1 MNRMRGAGLVLALW
15 AMAAPATASAQ
26 ASIFLMGG
34 LAVPTGDYGEYA
46 DAGWLAQGGVTIPV
60 GTAGVSIGAGGFYG
74 VNNHG
79 DIDGDKTNLY
89 GGLGF
94 VQYSIGD
101 AASVSPYVY
110 AGLGFM
116 THSYKSD
123 TFPEGSGSGL
133 AGTGGAGVNVPLGG
147 VLGFVE
153 GQYLTG
159 FGDEIDGT
167 DLFALSVGVA
177 FNVGG

>member
-1 MNRMRGAGLVLALW
+1 MNRTRSSLLVVALW
-15 AMAAPATASAQ
+15 ALLAPQTARAQ

-34 LAVPTGDYGEYA
+34 LSVPTGEYSDYA
-46 DAGWLAQGGVTIPV
+46 NMGWLAQGGVTFPV
-60 GTAGVSIGAGGFYG
+60 GTAGVSLGAGGFYG
-74 VNNHG
+74 VNNHE
-79 DIDGDKTNLY
+79 DVDGDKTNLY

-94 VQYSIGD
+94 VQYTIGN
-101 AASVSPYVY
+101 AAAVAPYVY

-153 GQYLTG
+153 AEYLTG
-159 FGDEIDGT
+159 FGDEIDGS
-167 DLFALSVGVA
+167 DLFILSVGVV
-177 FNVGG
+177 FDVGG